1 MATTYKITLAGSTD
15 SVEGT
20 EHLNTYE
27 LCEAWLAENQVYYAA
42 EDPEKPA
49 TDSSKYI
56 LYSVEEED

>member
-1 MATTYKITLAGSTD
+1 MATTYKITFPGSTD

-20 EHLNTYE
+20 EHLNTLE
-27 LCEAWLAENQVYYAA
+27 LCEAWLADNQVYYSA

-49 TDSSKYI
+49 TDSVKYI

>member
-1 MATTYKITLAGSTD
+1 MATIYKITLAGSTD

-27 LCEAWLAENQVYYAA
+27 LCEAWLAENQVYYS
-42 EDPEKPA
+42 EDDTEKPA

-56 LYSVEEED
+56 LYSVEEEA

>member
-1 MATTYKITLAGSTD
+1 MATIYKITLAGSTD

-27 LCEAWLAENQVYYAA
+27 LCEAWLAENQVYYAEGD
-42 EDPEKPA
+42 EDKPA

-56 LYSVEEED
+56 LFTTEED

>member
-1 MATTYKITLAGSTD
+1 MATIYKITLAGSTD

-27 LCEAWLAENQVYYAA
+27 LCEAWLAENQVFYAEGDA
-42 EDPEKPA
+42 EKPA

-56 LYSVEEED
+56 LYTTEED